1 MDPTPIL
8 EYVARQL
15 KRNISV
21 DLIVLQQ
28 LIQSM
33 AGINPEIN
41 LNDAQLQGLA
51 GGENLRKQIL
61 KAFRDSKAEDTP
73 DTMKTLTYTLTKSGL
88 ATQLLIL
95 IAQER
100 QTCVF
105 RLDEDGAPL
114 KVLGNLFDEIHVVLS
129 QYLDLLNTGLPAE
142 KYEEIIPSVSKL
154 CLDLGLEP
162 AVAWWIVRN
171 AVKSKMR
178 KVEAPEVDDVEMK
191 DAEDAAPVVEK
202 KTPWNPVLEKIM
214 AEVKPILPEDVWS
227 KFSLSFYV
235 TFWQLSIYD
244 IHVPMEAYQTET
256 NRINA
261 AVRALDSDRSDL
273 SISGRQ
279 KTRERREELM
289 ATSGRLSAEL
299 KLHIRDHNLARRR
312 LVSEKD
318 HWFASDHYDQREV
331 TNHFIQ
337 YCLLP
342 RIMLS
347 PNDASFC
354 SRFIKD
360 LHKMGTPKFHTIG
373 IYDAIFGKCLGATI
387 FICTQRE
394 AENYGRFLKEIMT
407 DLHAW
412 HADRAL
418 YEANAL
424 GKNLCG
430 FNVKGHPF
438 DWEDF
443 RKILYKWHKTLHNAV
458 KNCLSS
464 KEYMHIRN
472 TVVVLKHVHMFFPA
486 VDWIGRT
493 VVEKVE
499 EIGRVEKREDLKIA
513 ATTLLGLL
521 KRRESEW
528 VLVAGFQKVR
538 VSCVCGGWYLR
549 CDGF

>member
-15 KRNISV
+15 KQNISV

-51 GGENLRKQIL
+51 GGEVLRKQIL
-61 KAFRDSKAEDTP
+61 KAFRDSRAEDTL

-105 RLDEDGAPL
+105 RLGEDGAPL

-142 KYEEIIPSVSKL
+142 KYEEIVPGIGRL
-154 CLDLGLEP
+154 CLEFGLEP

-178 KVEAPEVDDVEMK
+178 RVEAESPDTSDDVEMK
-191 DAEDAAPVVEK
+191 DADGETLAVVGK
-202 KTPWNPVLEKIM
+202 KSPWNPVLEKIM
-214 AEVKPILPEDVWS
+214 EEVRPILPEEVWG

-244 IHVPMEAYQTET
+244 IHVPMEAYQHET
-256 NRINA
+256 TRLNA
-261 AVRALDSDRSDL
+261 AVRALDQDRSDM

-279 KTRERREELM
+279 KTRERREEMM
-289 ATSGRLSAEL
+289 ATHSRLSAEL
-299 KLHIRDHNLARRR
+299 KLHIRDHNFARRR
-312 LVSEKD
+312 LMAEKD
-318 HWFASDHYDQREV
+318 HWFADAHYDQREV
-331 TNHFIQ
+331 TNAVVQHCI
-337 YCLLP
+337 LP
-342 RIMLS
+342 RLLLS

-373 IYDAIFGKCLGATI
+373 IYDAILGKSLGTTI
-387 FICTQRE
+387 FILTQRE
-394 AENYGRFLKEIMT
+394 AENYGRFLKEVLT

-412 HADRAL
+412 HADRTL
-418 YEANAL
+418 YEAAAL
-424 GKNLCG
+424 GKGLCG
-430 FNVKGHPF
+430 FNVKGNPF

-443 RKILYKWHKTLHNAV
+443 RKILYKWHKTLHGAV

-472 TVVVLKHVHMFFPA
+472 TVVVLKHVHAFFPA

-499 EIGRVEKREDLKIA
+499 ELGRVEKREDLKIA

-521 KRRESEW
+521 KKRESEW
-528 VLVAGFQKVR
+528 VLVAGFQKV
-538 VSCVCGGWYLR
+538 CVL
-549 CDGF
+549 